1 MGRQK
6 QQTMTLDTK
15 LFLVPPSTGLRRGTY
30 VTSVHILGRDAPN
43 TERTENL
50 AGGDMELQ
58 LRGAHIGD

>member
-1 MGRQK
+1 MN
-6 QQTMTLDTK
+6 LDAK

-30 VTSVHILGRDAPN
+30 VTFEQTLGPN